1 MYKQNSD
8 LDEKNVHHSRTKQW
22 QRSPPA
28 SFATNIY
35 QRASLSQPLSQERKC
50 SSNLLAGH
58 MLTICCLGFSKVAL
72 YVCDMCAKVV
82 CKLKLWRHLMPYP
95 YIPAWF
101 TTKKLV
107 IAHHLQLNCSGDS

>member
-50 SSNLLAGH
+50 SSDLLAGH
-58 MLTICCLGFSKVAL
+58 MLTICFLGFSKVAL
-72 YVCDMCAKVV
+72 CVTCVPKWSV
-82 CKLKLWRHLMPYP
+82 
-95 YIPAWF
+95 
-101 TTKKLV
+101 
-107 IAHHLQLNCSGDS
+107 N